1 MSAPVAEGDV
11 VLDKYRVERVLGQG
25 GMGVVVA
32 ATHVDLEQRVALKF
46 LLPAALAHPDLVER
60 FAREARAAA
69 KIQSRHVV
77 RVLDTGKMPTGAPF
91 MVMEYLEGRD
101 LGAILEQD
109 GPIAHA
115 LAIDHVLQ
123 ACEAIGEAHAA
134 GIVHRDLKPSNL
146 FLAQQRD
153 RRAIIKVLDFGISKL
168 EEPNSAPLT
177 RTATMMGSPHYM
189 SPEQLSS
196 SKDVDARSDIWSLG
210 VIIYELIAGVRP
222 FNADTMPGIVGE
234 ILRNTPERLSEHCPG
249 VSLDLE
255 LVVARCLASF
265 AQDRF
270 QSVAELAAA
279 LRPFAGDAVAAEAS
293 VGRITRVLGGNSVPP
308 MGPAA
313 TEAEPAEA
321 PIGSTHGDGTAA
333 TERPPA
339 TSAASAALPQSST
352 PSSASSVTT
361 MTEKADLALSRA
373 KPSEAAL
380 ADTQTVDAVAM
391 GPAAP
396 AARPKSKAPLVVA
409 LGAMAIGVALFVA
422 VRPFTPQ
429 PDAPRAA
436 ATASTMAAPS
446 AAPPEIA
453 APSLSPSASPSAS
466 PSEVPLAASATV
478 DLPAAPS
485 APVVAATTSAK
496 RRAAPPAKTA
506 PAPTPPPTEPSKSP
520 LNMGIK

>member
-69 KIQSRHVV
+69 RIQSRHVV

-101 LGAILEQD
+101 LAAVLEQD
-109 GPIAHA
+109 GPFAPEV
-115 LAIDHVLQ
+115 AIDHVLQ

-153 RRAIIKVLDFGISKL
+153 RRTIIKVLDFGISKV

-177 RTATMMGSPHYM
+177 QTATMMGSPHYM

-210 VIIYELIAGVRP
+210 VILYELIAGVRP

-234 ILRNTPERLSEHCPG
+234 ILRNTPERLSELCPR

-270 QSVAELAAA
+270 RSVAELAAA
-279 LRPFAGDAVAAEAS
+279 LRPFAGDVVAAEAS

-308 MGPAA
+308 AGPAA
-313 TEAEPAEA
+313 TEAESADA
-321 PIGSTHGDGTAA
+321 PIASSEGDRATATGMPVAATAA
-333 TERPPA
+333 TAVAPLSSKREGAPTTDA
-339 TSAASAALPQSST
+339 TR
-352 PSSASSVTT
+352 
-361 MTEKADLALSRA
+361 ALSGAR
-373 KPSEAAL
+373 PSEAAL
-380 ADTQTVDAVAM
+380 AGAHTVDAVAM
-391 GPAAP
+391 GPAGP
-396 AARPKSKAPLVVA
+396 AARPKSKMLLVVA
-409 LGAMAIGVALFVA
+409 LGVLAIGVAIFVA
-422 VRPFTPQ
+422 IRPSAPQ

-436 ATASTMAAPS
+436 ATATTTAAAS
-446 AAPPEIA
+446 VAPPETA
-453 APSLSPSASPSAS
+453 APSASPSVV
-466 PSEVPLAASATV
+466 PSAASATV
-478 DLPAAPS
+478 EAPAAPS
-485 APVVAATTSAK
+485 APAVTATISAK
-496 RRAAPPAKTA
+496 ARATAPPRTA
-506 PAPTPPPTEPSKSP
+506 PAPTPRPTETSKSP